1 MPPGRPFPW
10 AGTAPRPGTPTR
22 RSFVRHLEAALR
34 SALPDLPGGW
44 ITIEDVAKAL
54 ESQPAPAAALVID
67 DGHALE
73 GTAAERALSRL
84 IDYAP
89 PWLAIIVACRVPPSI
104 NLPRLRVSG
113 ELLELGP
120 DDLRFRA
127 WEVEQL
133 FRDVYHDPVLPG
145 DLAVLARRTEGWA
158 AGLQL
163 FHLATRGRSADER
176 RRVLSGAEMSG
187 RLLREYLAQNVLFG
201 LREDLREFLVDTCVL
216 GRLSGPLCDRLRG
229 TTGSGAL
236 LDELA
241 RRSVF
246 TVPVEDADDAFRYH
260 EVLRQHLD
268 RMLVEAFGEA
278 EARARHARAGEVL
291 EADGALPEALRAY
304 CRAED
309 WVAVRRLLGGQ
320 GERLAATEQG
330 AWVDAVPPAIE
341 RHDPWVALAAARR
354 ARNDGRWSAAIDG
367 YIRAEAAFGPSRAA
381 DAPRRERQRIAAWLD
396 PVAMPTPDA
405 VGALRSGLVREP
417 VLGARDAARLD
428 DPAAPVARGLLLL
441 AAGEVATARRLLDA
455 SADAGEAGAGRLRRG
470 PPRGGRRGA
479 ARRRAMGCAGAGPGG
494 RGGRARRDR
503 RGSRGWA
510 GRSRH
515 ASAGG
520 RRRRERCATPPA
532 RDDAGQDPWG
542 AGAARPRHGVGRRR
556 TTRRSGLTA
565 ADAATA
571 AFRRLGAGVLEAWA
585 RGLAALGAASLGTPD
600 ARDAA
605 LGAESA
611 GRAAGSQPGRMFAY
625 AALADVDEGRGRRV
639 RAPRRG
645 RRRGHRAH
653 RAAGRIPRTDA
664 VDPRVGV
671 GVMAGDALSRAARGS
686 NGHGP
691 SRRTSLRHGR
701 TAR

>member
-1 MPPGRPFPW
+1 MPLVVPAKIRVPSPDALPRERLEARLLDAW
-10 AGTAPRPGTPTR
+10 RHRLTLVVAPAGSGKTTLVARFAAQAAVPVGWYRAETWDADEG
-22 RSFVRHLEAALR
+22 SFVRHLEAALR
-34 SALPDLPGGW
+34 SALPELPGGW
-44 ITIEDVAKAL
+44 TRVEDVAKAL
-54 ESQPAPAAALVID
+54 EAGPVPAAALVID

-73 GTAAERALSRL
+73 GTDAEGALGRL
-84 IDYAP
+84 VDYAP
-89 PWLAIIVACRVPPSI
+89 PWLALIVASRVPPSI

-113 ELLELGP
+113 ELLELGS

-201 LREDLREFLVDTCVL
+201 LPEELREFLVDTCVL

-229 TTGSGAL
+229 RTGSGAV

-268 RMLVEAFGEA
+268 RMLVEAVGEA
-278 EARARHARAGEVL
+278 EARSRHAQAGSVL
-291 EADGALPEALRAY
+291 EAEGALPEALRAF

-309 WVAVRRLLGGQ
+309 WDAVRRLLGGQ
-320 GERLAATEQG
+320 GERLAATEQSG
-330 AWVDAVPPAIE
+330 WMDAVPPAIE

-367 YIRAEAAFGPSRAA
+367 YVRAEAAFGPSRAA

-405 VGALRSGLVREP
+405 IGSLRTGLVREP

-428 DPAAPVARGLLLL
+428 DPAASVARGLLHL
-441 AAGEVATARRLLDA
+441 AAGEVDGGAADPRGDGRCGRRE
-455 SADAGEAGAGRLRRG
+455 SGRMRG
-470 PPRGGRRGA
+470 RSPRRGGRGTP
-479 ARRRAMGCAGAGPGG
+479 RRSGLGRQVDGPGG
-494 RGGRARRDR
+494 RGGRARRV
-503 RGSRGWA
+503 
-510 GRSRH
+510 
-515 ASAGG
+515 
-520 RRRRERCATPPA
+520 PV
-532 RDDAGQDPWG
+532 
-542 AGAARPRHGVGRRR
+542 ARPPWP
-556 TTRRSGLTA
+556 L
-565 ADAATA
+565 
-571 AFRRLGAGVLEAWA
+571 
-585 RGLAALGAASLGTPD
+585 
-600 ARDAA
+600 
-605 LGAESA
+605 A
-611 GRAAGSQPGRMFAY
+611 GRAARPWRCSGGDVGR
-625 AALADVDEGRGRRV
+625 E
-639 RAPRRG
+639 RRG
-645 RRRGHRAH
+645 A
-653 RAAGRIPRTDA
+653 
-664 VDPRVGV
+664 
-671 GVMAGDALSRAARGS
+671 
-686 NGHGP
+686 
-691 SRRTSLRHGR
+691 
-701 TAR
+701 